1 MDAVIEIT
9 FRGWARKTE
18 WFIFFVDLR
27 RVSNDNRD
35 SSKAPAH
42 HGYSVYYVQYMKNT
56 YQHHMC
62 VDLIHCAS
70 RHNRITF
77 DTLMIAYGASY
88 TNIPNQNVMQYPSL
102 LCMNIDYVCYQ
113 DAWYDHCGSAVCHR
127 LEANSCC
134 CCCCCHSSWGRGK
147 WQYQVY
153 THILHRARR
162 SWPLASKLNNA
173 ELLQRNSIRKL
184 LYKTRFCV
192 ACLCVR
198 VAISS
203 ASREYVFRPIL
214 RVDGKFLTNRR
225 KKSGM
230 RYECGNEFLIVF
242 LRLRATTSKWKFF

>member
-1 MDAVIEIT
+1 MRMQITPHRLMDAVIEIT

-42 HGYSVYYVQYMKNT
+42 HGYSVYYVQYMKNK

-62 VDLIHCAS
+62 VDSIHCAS

-153 THILHRARR
+153 IHIYCIARDAR
-162 SWPLASKLNNA
+162 GLWHQNWITQNYYSGIQLENFCIRPAFVLRVCACASQF
-173 ELLQRNSIRKL
+173 LQRQGSMSSDQ
-184 LYKTRFCV
+184 FCG
-192 ACLCVR
+192 LMENFWQ
-198 VAISS
+198 IG
-203 ASREYVFRPIL
+203 E
-214 RVDGKFLTNRR
+214 
-225 KKSGM
+225 KSL
-230 RYECGNEFLIVF
+230 ECGMNAAMSF
-242 LRLRATTSKWKFF
+242 